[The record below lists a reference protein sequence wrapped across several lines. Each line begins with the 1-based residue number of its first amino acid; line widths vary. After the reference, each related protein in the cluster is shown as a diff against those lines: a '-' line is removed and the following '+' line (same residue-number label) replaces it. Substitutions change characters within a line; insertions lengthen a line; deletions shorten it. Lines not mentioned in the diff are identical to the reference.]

1 MKKLLILLTCVAF
14 AGNVMAQ
21 AEDDADKYYIRNSV
35 YMMKLTEKAPNK
47 EYEQAYKIMNA
58 TFDTI
63 NFARRYE
70 RYNDFSLKNRV
81 LDFDKLPAGTAEDG
95 KAQGEDSNKHAA
107 YVGRLAKY
115 FKQDKTAAKLVAKW
129 YSTPNTPEGKVKL
142 DNDLINIQEYGMKG
156 ISEENKSNLL
166 ATGNMLT
173 AYAKNTSDKLL
184 KNTYVCVNRYNYVDA
199 KDVIEAA
206 GAIGDAALAV
216 AGNNQLLRAG
226 LSLLSK
232 KAKDVVKG
240 YFVVAHAYLFQL
252 DWNERARNKVEV
264 DYWKDDPKVQ
274 AKLIDD
280 PVFKLKYVGH
290 SSKRAPAAMSLKA
303 STTLEKL
310 IGRGTV
316 RATDRSFAALQRD
329 HEDFRPMTS
338 LHVIDGKLAAYIGMK
353 EDIEAGDK
361 FDVFE
366 AVMSKDDPN
375 AMEWKK
381 VGTIKVGKTVWDN
394 REGAGEEIAGAAED
408 KDDQKAATTNYTEFK
423 EKPGKFGEGHMI
435 RLTK

>member
-1 MKKLLILLTCVAF
+1 MKKYLICTALACVAF
-14 AGNVMAQ
+14 TNNAMAQ
-21 AEDDADKYYIRNSV
+21 QEDDTDKYYIRNSV

-70 RYNDFSLKNRV
+70 RYNDFSLKTRV
-81 LDFDKLPAGTAEDG
+81 LDLDKLPAGTAAEG
-95 KAQGEDSNKHAA
+95 NALGEKSNKQAA
-107 YVGRLAKY
+107 YVARLNKY

-129 YSTPNTPEGKVKL
+129 YSKPETPEGKVDL
-142 DNDLINIQEYGMKG
+142 DFDLINIQEYGMKG
-156 ISEENKSNLL
+156 LSEEIKS
-166 ATGNMLT
+166 TVKESGGMVT

-184 KNTYVCVNRYNYVDA
+184 KNTYVCVNRYSYVDA
-199 KDVIEAA
+199 KDIIEAA
-206 GAIGDAALAV
+206 GAVADIALQKNE
-216 AGNNQLLRAG
+216 GLR
-226 LSLLSK
+226 LLSGLATSFAAK
-232 KAKDVVKG
+232 KIKG

-252 DWNERARNKVEV
+252 DWNAKAREKAENPEIW
-264 DYWKDDPKVQ
+264 DNASLQ

-303 STTLEKL
+303 STTLQKL

-338 LHVIDGKLAAYIGMK
+338 LHVRDGKLCAYIGMK

-375 AMEWKK
+375 QMEWKK
-381 VGTIKVGKTVWDN
+381 IGTIKVGKTVWDN
-394 REGAGEEIAGAAED
+394 REGAGEVISGAAEE
-408 KDDQKAATTNYTEFK
+408 KDDQKAASTPYTEFK

>member
-1 MKKLLILLTCVAF
+1 MKKYLICTALACIAF
-14 AGNVMAQ
+14 TNNLMAQ
-21 AEDDADKYYIRNSV
+21 GQEDGDKYYIRNSV

-47 EYEQAYKIMNA
+47 DYEKAYQIMNA

-63 NFARRYE
+63 NFANRYE

-81 LDFDKLPAGTAEDG
+81 LDFEKLPAGTVADG
-95 KAQGEDSNKHAA
+95 KAQGEKSDKQAA

-115 FKQDKTAAKLVAKW
+115 FQQDKTAAKLVAKW
-129 YSTPNTPEGKVKL
+129 YSTPNTPEGQVNL

-156 ISEENKSNLL
+156 LSEEIKSNLK

-173 AYAKNTSDKLL
+173 SYAKDTSDKLL
-184 KNTYVCVNRYNYVDA
+184 KNTYVCVNRYSYQDA
-199 KDVIEAA
+199 KEIIEAA
-206 GAIGDAALAV
+206 GAVADVALQRA
-216 AGNNQLLRAG
+216 NPLLRMGVG
-226 LSLLSK
+226 LLTSAAASNI
-232 KAKDVVKG
+232 KG

-252 DWNERARNKVEV
+252 NWNENLRFKVES

-274 AKLIDD
+274 AKLIND
-280 PVFKLKYVGH
+280 PAFKLNYVGH

-310 IGRGTV
+310 IGRGTL

-375 AMEWKK
+375 QMEWKK

-394 REGAGEEIAGAAED
+394 REGAGEEIAGAAQE
-408 KDDQKAATTNYTEFK
+408 KDSQKASSTPYTEFK
-423 EKPGKFGEGHMI
+423 DKPGKFGEGNMI

>member
-1 MKKLLILLTCVAF
+1 MKKTLLLVALVATTF
-14 AGNVMAQ
+14 NAYGQ
-21 AEDDADKYYIRNSV
+21 EIDPEDYYIRNSV

-70 RYNDFSLKNRV
+70 RYNDFSLKTRV
-81 LDFDKLPAGTAEDG
+81 LDLEKLPAGTAAEG
-95 KAQGEDSNKHAA
+95 NALGEKSDKQAA
-107 YVGRLAKY
+107 YVARLDKY
-115 FKQDKTAAKLVAKW
+115 FKQDKTANKLLAKW
-129 YSTPNTPEGKVKL
+129 ISKKNTPEGKVDMDSNWEVL
-142 DNDLINIQEYGMKG
+142 LTYGRKG
-156 ISEENKSNLL
+156 VSEELKQNQE
-166 ATGNMLT
+166 ATGNSLSGT
-173 AYAKNTSDKLL
+173 VLSNYRKVL
-184 KNTYVCVNRYNYVDA
+184 KNSYVCVNRYSYMDA
-199 KDVIEAA
+199 KEVIEAA

-226 LSLLSK
+226 LGFLSK

-252 DWNERARNKVEV
+252 DWSDTQDQAMSK
-264 DYWKDDPKVQ
+264 YWEAKDLKEQ
-274 AKLIDD
+274 AKLLTD
-280 PVFKLKYVGH
+280 PAFKLKYVGH

-310 IGRGTV
+310 IGRGTM

-366 AVMSKDDPN
+366 AVMAKDDPN
-375 AMEWKK
+375 SLEWKK

-408 KDDQKAATTNYTEFK
+408 KDNQTASTTPYTEFK
-423 EKPGKFGEGHMI
+423 EKPGKFGEGCMI
-435 RLTK
+435 RLSK

>member
-1 MKKLLILLTCVAF
+1 MKKLLLLLTCVAF

-21 AEDDADKYYIRNSV
+21 LEDDADKYYIRNSV

-63 NFARRYE
+63 DFARRYE
-70 RYNDFSLKNRV
+70 RYNDFSLKTRV
-81 LDFDKLPAGTAEDG
+81 LDLEKLPAGTAEDG
-95 KAQGEDSNKHAA
+95 KAAGESSSKQAA

-156 ISEENKSNLL
+156 ISEENKANLK
-166 ATGNMLT
+166 ATGNLLT
-173 AYAKNTSDKLL
+173 TYAKDTSDKLL
-184 KNTYVCVNRYNYVDA
+184 KNTYVCVNRYSYMDA
-199 KDVIEAA
+199 KEVIAAA
-206 GAIGDAALAV
+206 GAVADVALQRA
-216 AGNNQLLRAG
+216 NPLLRLAANAAT
-226 LSLLSK
+226 SLAANK
-232 KAKDVVKG
+232 IKG

-252 DWNERARNKVEV
+252 DWNEKCRFKVES

-280 PVFKLKYVGH
+280 PAFKLKYIGH

-338 LHVIDGKLAAYIGMK
+338 LHVVDGKLAAYIGMK

-375 AMEWKK
+375 VMEWKK
-381 VGTIKVGKTVWDN
+381 IGTIKVGKTVWDN
-394 REGAGEEIAGAAED
+394 REGAGEEIAGAAEE
-408 KDDQKAATTNYTEFK
+408 KDDQKASANPYTEFK

-435 RLTK
+435 RLAK